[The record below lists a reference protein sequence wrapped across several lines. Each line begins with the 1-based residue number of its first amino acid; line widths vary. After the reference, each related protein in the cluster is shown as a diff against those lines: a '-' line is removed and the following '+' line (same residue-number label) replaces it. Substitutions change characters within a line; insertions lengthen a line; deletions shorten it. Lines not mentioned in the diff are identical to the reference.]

1 MRKVGLL
8 GGMSWESSQLY
19 YRLINEGVRDR
30 LGGFHSASC
39 VMASVDF
46 AEIESLQATGQW
58 DSAGGL
64 LASEARSLEAAGAE
78 CIVLCTNTMHIVA
91 AQIEAA
97 VSIPLLHLADVT
109 AVAVKQ
115 AGIDTVGLL
124 GTKFTMEQ
132 YFYRDRVASHGIQTL
147 IPDDAGRKTVHDIIY
162 DELVLGVVR
171 EESRAEYQQVIATL
185 VDQGAQAVVLGCTEI
200 ELLVR
205 HQDVRVPVFP
215 TTRLHAQAAVDFAL
229 S

>member
-1 MRKVGLL
+1 
-8 GGMSWESSQLY
+8 MSWESSELY

-46 AEIESLQATGQW
+46 AEIESLQAAGHW

-64 LASEARSLEAAGAE
+64 LAAEARSLEAAGAE
-78 CIVLCTNTMHIVA
+78 CIVLCTNTMHIVSN
-91 AQIEAA
+91 QIEAA

-109 AVAVKQ
+109 ADAVQ
-115 AGIDTVGLL
+115 RAGLDTVGLL
-124 GTKFTMEQ
+124 GTRFTMEQ

-147 IPDDAGRKTVHDIIY
+147 IPDEAGRKTVHDIIY

-171 EESRAEYQQVIATL
+171 AESRALYQQVIATL
-185 VDQGAQAVVLGCTEI
+185 VQQGAQAVILGCTEI
-200 ELLVR
+200 ELLIR
-205 HQDVRVPVFP
+205 DQDVAVPVFA